1 MAISAVEFSESSSLE
16 ELKKTNSQ
24 FAILFFDFFMNLPAQ
39 GNIKSRPFPQVPISF
54 VD

>member
-1 MAISAVEFSESSSLE
+1 MQSSSLE
-16 ELKKTNSQ
+16 ELKKTDSR

-39 GNIKSRPFPQVPISF
+39 GNTKSRPFPQVPISF